1 MSWRPSCQFAALRLR
16 ADILASTRCFFSERS
31 VLEVDTPILSH
42 STATDLHLAS
52 IAAQVRLPHQKN
64 DNQMFLQTS
73 PEFAMKRLL
82 AAGSGPIYQTTKSF
96 RDGESGQRHNP
107 EFTMLEWYRPGFGLR
122 DLMSEVADFISV
134 VASLDAPDVITYQQA
149 FQLHLDINP
158 HTIDHEALY
167 QLTLEKTGISGDDLS
182 RDDCLDL
189 LLTHCI
195 ESKLGFDR
203 PVFMTEYP
211 ASQASL
217 ANIKEVDG
225 VLLAQRFELYA
236 NGLELA
242 NGYDE
247 LVDADEQLN
256 RFKVD
261 NEDRKA
267 NGLPEIPIDYHLVEA
282 LRSGLSKCSGV
293 ALGLDRLQMVM
304 QKTTSIDDVL
314 AFPVDRA

>member
-1 MSWRPSCQFAALRLR
+1 MSWGPSCQLAALRLR
-16 ADILASTRCFFSERS
+16 ADMLTSTRCFFSERA

-52 IAAQVRLPHQKN
+52 ISAQIDLPHQKGSK
-64 DNQMFLQTS
+64 QMFLQTS
-73 PEFAMKRLL
+73 PEFSMKRLL
-82 AAGSGPIYQTTKSF
+82 AAGSGAIYQTTKSF
-96 RDGESGQRHNP
+96 RNGESGTRHNP
-107 EFTMLEWYRPGFGLR
+107 EFTMLEWYRPGFGLLE
-122 DLMSEVADFISV
+122 LMSEVTDYISV
-134 VASLDAPDVITYQQA
+134 VANLESPDIITYQQA
-149 FQLHLDINP
+149 FQLYLGIDPHKIN
-158 HTIDHEALY
+158 DEALY
-167 QLTLEKTGISGDDLS
+167 RLAKDKTGISGDDFS

-195 ESKLGFDR
+195 ESKLGHER
-203 PVFMTEYP
+203 PVFMIEYP

-247 LVDADEQLN
+247 LIDADEQLY
-256 RFKVD
+256 RFEVD
-261 NEDRKA
+261 NECRKA
-267 NGLPEIPIDYHLVEA
+267 NGLPEIPIDYHLIEA

-304 QKTTSIDDVL
+304 QKTSSIDDVI